1 MHLLNLKNVPIL
13 AFCSAIFFIMY
24 EDTLTFVMLKLL
36 TLAEVEVFLN
46 IGQIMTVFIGALCLK
61 NEGVTWPLILRVI
74 IMFVG
79 VMLIIL
85 GKRDTVGRT
94 ESEESA
100 NEFNLW
106 YFAVMATAPV
116 AIVLINIPMSFLR

>member
-1 MHLLNLKNVPIL
+1 
-13 AFCSAIFFIMY
+13 MY

-46 IGQIMTVFIGALCLK
+46 IGQIGTVFIGALCLK
-61 NEGVTWPLILRVI
+61 NEGVTWSLILRVV
-74 IMFVG
+74 IMFIG

-94 ESEESA
+94 ESEENA
-100 NEFNLW
+100 EEFNLW
-106 YFAVMATAPV
+106 YFAVMGTGPI
-116 AIVLINIPMSFLR
+116 AIVLINIPLSFLR